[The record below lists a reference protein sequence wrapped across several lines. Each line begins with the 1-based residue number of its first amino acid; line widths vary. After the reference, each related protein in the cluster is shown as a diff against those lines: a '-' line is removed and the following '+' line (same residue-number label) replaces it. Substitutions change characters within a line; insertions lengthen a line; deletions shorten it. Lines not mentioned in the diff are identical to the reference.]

1 MQYNACL
8 FYLICVLSH
17 MRYAYIA
24 FYLTGILYY
33 VITKSHMWF
42 SAYQILKPD
51 NLIMEPIPM
60 VKTLIPILSA
70 HNLIMEPI
78 PNLEVKYPI

>member
-1 MQYNACL
+1 
-8 FYLICVLSH
+8 
-17 MRYAYIA
+17 MRYGYTA
-24 FYLTGILYY
+24 FYLMGSLYN
-33 VITKSHMWF
+33 VVTKSHMGF

-78 PNLEVKYPI
+78 PNLDVKYPI